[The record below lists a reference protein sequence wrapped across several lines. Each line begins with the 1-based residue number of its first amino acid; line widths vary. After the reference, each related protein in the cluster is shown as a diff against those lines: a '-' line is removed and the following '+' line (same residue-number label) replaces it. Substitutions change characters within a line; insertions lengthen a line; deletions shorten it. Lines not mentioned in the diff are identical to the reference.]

1 MNEYFKTTDSFF
13 RFPVEY
19 VENVQA
25 LVFSAFEN
33 ELYGQ
38 KSFKVQNIDA
48 LSSSASMKELL
59 TSAMGRV
66 IETSHI
72 PTIDVDDYTIP
83 LECKAFVTIFG
94 RLVLATWTY
103 GQFDSTITLY

>member
-25 LVFSAFEN
+25 LVFSALEN

-38 KSFKVQNIDA
+38 KFFKVQQIDA
-48 LSSSASMKELL
+48 LSGSANIKELL
-59 TSAMGRV
+59 TSTVERV

-72 PTIDVDDYTIP
+72 QTTDENDYTIP
-83 LECKAFVTIFG
+83 LECKAFITIFG
-94 RLVLATWTY
+94 RLVLVTWTY
-103 GQFDSTITLY
+103 GQFNSTVTLY